1 MHAIVLLFSD
11 FGVEYNYLRLGGRVW
26 KEQESNSRSETLQ

>member
-1 MHAIVLLFSD
+1 MHTIVLLFSD

-26 KEQESNSRSETLQ
+26 KEQECNSSSEKLQ